1 MESGFFRFNGSRK
14 LTQTTKHIWMQMF
27 SYDKS
32 NPETKQTQKRLYII
46 KTMVIHY
53 DLETLPISK
62 YKHPSYK

>member
-1 MESGFFRFNGSRK
+1 
-14 LTQTTKHIWMQMF
+14 MQMF

-62 YKHPSYK
+62 YKHP